1 MTCISTYRT
10 LIVKVYHPL
19 PGFVIL
25 TIYILLKLVQIVTTS
40 WKETIQSYKRYLK
53 DTKVCNC
60 IALIC

>member
-10 LIVKVYHPL
+10 LTVKVYHPL

>member
-10 LIVKVYHPL
+10 LTVKVYHPL

-40 WKETIQSYKRYLK
+40 WKENIQSYKG
-53 DTKVCNC
+53 T
-60 IALIC
+60 